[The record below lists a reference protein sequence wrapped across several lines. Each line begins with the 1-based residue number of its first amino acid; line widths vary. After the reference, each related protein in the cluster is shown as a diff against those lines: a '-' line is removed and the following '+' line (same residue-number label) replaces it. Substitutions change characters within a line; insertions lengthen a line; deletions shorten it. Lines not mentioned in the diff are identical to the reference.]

1 MGIFKLS
8 RSDMTRKICVVV
20 TARAS
25 YSRVRTLLLAI
36 SQHPDLELQLVIAAS
51 ALLEKY
57 GSLFY
62 SIEKDGITITAKVS
76 NSLDAENST
85 AAAKTTGLGTIEL
98 ASVFENIRPDV
109 VVTIAD
115 RFETMATAIAAAFM
129 NIPLAHI
136 QGGEITGNI
145 DEKVRHAVTQLAD
158 IHFAATEVAAKRI
171 IKMGQ
176 QPEKVHQTGCPSI
189 DLVFEVLNDPRLD
202 FDPFHLFGG
211 VGEVFDLSDPYL
223 MVMQHPVT
231 TEKEF
236 SRQHIQHTLDAIR
249 VLNIPTLWFWP
260 NADPG
265 TNEISRGIRAFREQH
280 QQLPIHF
287 FKNMESIHFLKLLKN
302 TACLI
307 GNSSA
312 GIREGSC
319 LGTPVVNI
327 GSRQLGR
334 ERGNNVM
341 DVEPEMDGIV
351 RAVHEQ
357 LNQGNYAQNLMYGD
371 GTAGEKIAKLL
382 ATVPL
387 TFQKQLT
394 Y

>member
-1 MGIFKLS
+1 
-8 RSDMTRKICVVV
+8 MTRKICVVV

-25 YSRVRTLLLAI
+25 YSRVRSLLQAI
-36 SQHPDLELQLVIAAS
+36 SQHHDLELQLVIAAS
-51 ALLEKY
+51 ALLDKY
-57 GSLFY
+57 GSLLHC
-62 SIEKDGITITAKVS
+62 IEKDALKITAKVS

-98 ASVFENIRPDV
+98 ASVFENIRPDL

-115 RFETMATAIAAAFM
+115 RFETMATAVAAAFM

-158 IHFAATEVAAKRI
+158 IHFAATQAAAERI
-171 IKMGQ
+171 VKMGQ
-176 QPEKVHQTGCPSI
+176 QSEKVHYTGCPSI
-189 DLVFEVLNDPRLD
+189 DLVFEVLNDPQLD
-202 FDPFHLFGG
+202 FDPFCIYGG
-211 VGEVFDLSDPYL
+211 VGEVFDLSKPYL

-231 TEKEF
+231 TEPAYA
-236 SRQHIQHTLDAIR
+236 RQHIQHSLEAIKS
-249 VLNIPTLWFWP
+249 LNIPTLWFWP

-265 TNEISRGIRAFREQH
+265 TGEISGAIRSFREHHEH
-280 QQLPIHF
+280 QPIHF
-287 FKNMESIHFLKLLKN
+287 FKNIEPIHFLKLLKN

-334 ERGNNVM
+334 ERAHNVM
-341 DVEPEMDGIV
+341 DAEPETESILKAIHD
-351 RAVHEQ
+351 Q
-357 LNQGNYAQNLMYGD
+357 LDHGPYAQNHLYGD
-371 GTAGEKIAKLL
+371 GNSGKRIANLL
-382 ATVPL
+382 ATSPL
-387 TFQKQLT
+387 TYQKRLT

>member
-1 MGIFKLS
+1 MI
-8 RSDMTRKICVVV
+8 RKICVVV

-25 YSRVRTLLLAI
+25 YSRVRSLLQAI
-36 SQHPDLELQLVIAAS
+36 SQHRDLELQLVIAAS
-51 ALLEKY
+51 ALLDKY
-57 GSLFY
+57 GSLLHC
-62 SIEKDGITITAKVS
+62 IEKDALTITAKVS

-98 ASVFENIRPDV
+98 ASVFENIRPDM

-115 RFETMATAIAAAFM
+115 RYETMATAIAATFM

-158 IHFAATEVAAKRI
+158 IHFAATQAAAERI
-171 IKMGQ
+171 IRMGQ
-176 QPEKVHQTGCPSI
+176 QSEKVHYTGCPSI
-189 DLVFEVLNDPRLD
+189 DLVFEVWNDPQLN
-202 FDPFHLFGG
+202 FDPFHLYGG
-211 VGEVFDLSDPYL
+211 VGEIFDLSEPYL

-231 TEKEF
+231 TEHAY
-236 SRQHIQHTLDAIR
+236 SRQYIKQSLDAIKR
-249 VLNIPTLWFWP
+249 LNIPTIWFWP

-265 TNEISRGIRAFREQH
+265 TGEISGGIRSFREH
-280 QQLPIHF
+280 HEHVPIHF
-287 FKNMESIHFLKLLKN
+287 FKHIESIHFLKLLKN

-334 ERGNNVM
+334 ERAYNVM
-341 DVEPEMDGIV
+341 DAEPETESILKAIRD
-351 RAVHEQ
+351 Q
-357 LNQGNYAQNLMYGD
+357 LDHGPYTQNHLYGD
-371 GTAGEKIAKLL
+371 GNSGKRIAELL
-382 ATVPL
+382 ATAPL
-387 TFQKQLT
+387 TYQKRLT